1 MHTDTETD
9 TGTDL
14 QGNLQL
20 GTDSDSNNRG
30 RMEVMGSRTQKTQSW
45 GLSLVKRLHQGST
58 FISVLNAT
66 PMHYW

>member
-14 QGNLQL
+14 QDNLQL

-30 RMEVMGSRTQKTQSW
+30 RMEVMGSRMQKTQSW
-45 GLSLVKRLHQGST
+45 GLSLVK
-58 FISVLNAT
+58 
-66 PMHYW
+66 